1 MVGEMKKSAL
11 SNAVSFRYAI
21 LDTYSKIGLNENE
34 LSVCLMIDHLLEQGN
49 YFITP
54 DMLSLKMS
62 LSSAEINDI
71 IASLMKRGF
80 VSYET
85 KKKGLT
91 ISINGIQERVYS
103 ELLDSMNREKRNK
116 YDEDKLEADRAL
128 YAFFEEKYG
137 RTLSPLEQ
145 NTINDWLDGGY
156 TDTEIRNALL
166 DALGRNKKT
175 IKEVNKILLNK
186 RKQNDIQKEGASAV
200 NDRWDK
206 DIDETVKAAKL
217 LWGDGE

>member
-1 MVGEMKKSAL
+1 MKKSAL